1 MHKLKQTDISG
12 KLFDIIMNFL
22 NFRKQ
27 RVLLNGQYSSW
38 ATIEARVPQG
48 SVLQPLM
55 FLMTRGNKSPSSN
68 DKLDLEV

>member
-38 ATIEARVPQG
+38 STIEARVPQG
-48 SVLQPLM
+48 SILRQLL
-55 FLMTRGNKSPSSN
+55 FLMNRGNKSAS
-68 DKLDLEV
+68 

>member
-1 MHKLKQTDISG
+1 MGLMHKLKQTDISG

-38 ATIEARVPQG
+38 TTIEARVPQG
-48 SVLQPLM
+48 SVLQPLL
-55 FLMTRGNKSPSSN
+55 FLMNRGNKSAS
-68 DKLDLEV
+68 